1 MRKYISLF
9 IALALTACGIV
20 HNNPTPTEQASITKT
35 TIVNPVTKIPIVN
48 PVTDTPIINPVT
60 DTPIINSVTE
70 TPLVP
75 TIVDASTME
84 HKLLMGYQGWF
95 SCPSD
100 GSNTGWFHWFTNDVP
115 ATANFRVDMYPDAS
129 ELTPSERCPTPMKY
143 PNGDTAY
150 LYSAYNTKTVR
161 RHFQWMSQYDID
173 GVFLQRFVS
182 ELPLSNFFNQRNV
195 VTQNVRA
202 GAEAYGR
209 VFAIEYDISN
219 NQADPNLVSKIE
231 TDWKY
236 LVDVLRVTESPSY
249 VHHKGK
255 PVLGI
260 YGLGLNL
267 YKVSPQ
273 EAMELVNFFENNPDP
288 KYQVTLMGGV
298 PGSWRTLNDD
308 SLTDP
313 AWAKYYCALNIIS
326 PWTVGRFS
334 TDAQV
339 DLYKSKMTADMG
351 RAKQCGAEYM
361 PVVFPGTAFH
371 NTGGTPFN
379 QIPRRG
385 GNLYWRQVYNVV
397 SLGAPMIF
405 NAMFDEVDED
415 TAMYK
420 IAATTNDQP
429 VGVQLIS
436 MDVDGIRLPNDWYLR
451 LGGAATKM
459 LRGDIPLTPKIPL
472 NPDGSLVTSFPTLE
486 ATPQGLYHIRVQITT
501 SADWT
506 TFSSLSGGVW
516 NEPVLVSASP
526 ESTNASIDTSLF
538 ALNQSLDRAKSGKQ
552 VAMVVDVVLS
562 EIQAGQPLTFEIK
575 RGSIGMTTV
584 TLMNFNRAAPVKVK
598 TIYWAGL
605 DNSGLNPMQFT
616 VPANVFMT
624 SSP

>member
-1 MRKYISLF
+1 MRKFMFLLV
-9 IALALTACGIV
+9 ALALTAC
-20 HNNPTPTEQASITKT
+20 NITQSNT
-35 TIVNPVTKIPIVN
+35 TVT
-48 PVTDTPIINPVT
+48 VTS
-60 DTPIINSVTE
+60 SVTE
-70 TPLVP
+70 APTAVPLTETSVP
-75 TIVDASTME
+75 QTTVDPGTME

-100 GSNTGWFHWFTNDVP
+100 GSNTGWFHWFTNDV
-115 ATANFRVDMYPDAS
+115 AVTANFRVDMYPDAS
-129 ELTPSERCPTPMKY
+129 ELTPSERCATPMKY
-143 PNGDTAY
+143 PNGDMAY
-150 LYSAYNTKTVR
+150 LYSAYNPKTVI
-161 RHFQWMSQYDID
+161 RHFQWMSQYGID
-173 GVFLQRFVS
+173 GVFLQRFVT
-182 ELPLSNFFNQRNV
+182 ELALPNFFNQRNV
-195 VTQNVRA
+195 VAQNVRS

-219 NQADPNLVSKIE
+219 DKADPNLVSEIE
-231 TDWKY
+231 ADWKY
-236 LVDVLRVTESPSY
+236 LVDVLKVTESSSY

-255 PVLGI
+255 PLLGI

-267 YKVSPQ
+267 YKVPAQ
-273 EAMELVNFFENNPDP
+273 DAMELVNFFENNPNP

-339 DLYKSKMTADMG
+339 DQYKSKMTADMA

-371 NTGGTPFN
+371 NTAGTPFN

-397 SLGAPMIF
+397 ALGVPMIF

-420 IAATTNDQP
+420 IAATVNDQP
-429 VGVQLIS
+429 AGVQLAS
-436 MDVDGIRLPNDWYLR
+436 MDVDGIKLPNDWYLR

-459 LRGDIPLTPKIPL
+459 LRGEIPLTPKIPL
-472 NPDGSLVTSFPTLE
+472 NADGSLVTTFALPE
-486 ATPQGLYHIRVQITT
+486 PTPQGQYKIGIQITT

-506 TFSSLSGGVW
+506 TFSLISGGQLSDG
-516 NEPVLVSASP
+516 VLVSSSP
-526 ESTNASIDTSLF
+526 EATNASVDTQLF
-538 ALNQSLDRAKSGKQ
+538 ALNQSLDRANSGKQ
-552 VAMVVDVVLS
+552 VKMVVDVMLS
-562 EIQAGQPLTFEIK
+562 NVRAGQALTFVIK
-575 RGSIGMTTV
+575 RGSIGKTTI
-584 TLMNFNRAAPVKVK
+584 TLMNNMGVTPVTVK
-598 TIYWAGL
+598 TVNWAGIAGSTGE
-605 DNSGLNPMQFT
+605 NSMQFT
-616 VPANVFMT
+616 VLPDAFM
-624 SSP
+624 SSK